1 MEEHIGPRVIGMIAG
16 DIEAL
21 LNENQ
26 SAINEAYMNIGAGT
40 RISIG
45 VGLSPAPQ
53 GVEAE
58 IKISFA
64 REIVEAPEKCTAK
77 IRRIMNENQVE
88 FDLTAGD
95 RTVHSN
101 TTDLARVAAGVKS
114 RGTAA

>member
-1 MEEHIGPRVIGMIAG
+1 MEEQIGPRVIGMIAG

-26 SAINEAYMNIGAGT
+26 SAINEAYMAIGKGT
-40 RISIG
+40 KISVG

-58 IKISFA
+58 IKISFN

-77 IRRIMNENQVE
+77 IKRVMSENQVE
-88 FDLTAGD
+88 FDLKVGD
-95 RTVHSN
+95 MTVH
-101 TTDLARVAAGVKS
+101 TDTMTLARGAAVMK
-114 RGTAA
+114 